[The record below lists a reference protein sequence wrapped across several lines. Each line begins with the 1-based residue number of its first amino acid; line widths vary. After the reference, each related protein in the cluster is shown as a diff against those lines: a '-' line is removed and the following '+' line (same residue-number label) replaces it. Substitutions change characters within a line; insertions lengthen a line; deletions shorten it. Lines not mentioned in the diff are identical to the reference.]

1 MCDEDLVEDVVSY
14 RLRSG
19 ELSRRHFGALSLGV
33 GLVSLLPRVAG
44 AAGVDV
50 AESDVD
56 IKTSDGPA
64 DAYFVHPSKGAH
76 PGVLMW
82 PDIFGLRPAFRQMS
96 RRLAESGYSVLVVNP
111 FYRSKR
117 APTAPENADFEDPA
131 TRDALMALREPLTPD
146 RVVIDARAFVSSPRQ
161 PSCAS
166 ARPVAGRRARRRTP
180 SRR

>member
-44 AAGVDV
+44 AAGADV
-50 AESDVD
+50 TESDVD
-56 IKTSDGPA
+56 IKTPDGPA

-117 APTAPENADFEDPA
+117 APTAGEGSA
-131 TRDALMALREPLTPD
+131 TPIQQLMPLAQSLNETTQMTDAK
-146 RVVIDARAFVSSPRQ
+146 AFTAWLDTQ
-161 PSCAS
+161 PS
-166 ARPVAGRRARRRTP
+166 RAKHR
-180 SRR
+180 